1 MSGSKGKTP
10 VTRAQHAE
18 PKRERLAPGP
28 APAPEAAGDAFV
40 DVGFLE
46 DSNALLDKI
55 KGTAE
60 NVTTCQVRARLRLRF
75 RLGVRWARRW
85 AVVAHLART
94 SRAAVA
100 RRGTDG
106 RCRTRSRSSSTASG
120 S

>member
-28 APAPEAAGDAFV
+28 APAPTPEAAGDAFV

-60 NVTTCQVRARLRLRF
+60 NVTTGQVRARLRF

-85 AVVAHLART
+85 GVVAQIA
-94 SRAAVA
+94 
-100 RRGTDG
+100 G
-106 RCRTRSRSSSTASG
+106 RCGTAG
-120 S
+120 Y